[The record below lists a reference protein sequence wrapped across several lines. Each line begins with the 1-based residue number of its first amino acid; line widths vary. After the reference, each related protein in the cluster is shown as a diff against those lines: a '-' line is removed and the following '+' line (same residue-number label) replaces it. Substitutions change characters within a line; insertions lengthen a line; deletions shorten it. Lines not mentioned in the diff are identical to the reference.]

1 MFQFLFSKKINFPP
15 HYFLKLIIDVI
26 IQKIKI
32 NFNFV
37 IYLIIIDL
45 IILIFLK

>member
-1 MFQFLFSKKINFPP
+1 MFQFLFSKKINFLPN
-15 HYFLKLIIDVI
+15 YFLILIIDVI